1 MAQIKLNATYGMTG
15 TLPAVSGANLTTL
28 NGTQVTSGTLPMA
41 RLSGTLPALNA
52 SALTNLD
59 ATDLSGTLPALNGSN
74 LTNLP
79 AGGKLLQVI
88 NATTNPAKTTLASA
102 TFAEV
107 SSTVR
112 ATITPTASD
121 SILFLYLQILYGG
134 ASSTNISTMKFYD
147 ITNSADVNASSD
159 GNRTPGHAAS
169 RQVDTDTHDVDSMV
183 LSATV
188 SAASTSARTYGMYS
202 TNEIAGGNTDTKY
215 FFGGNSNISQIP
227 TARAT
232 FIIQEWSVA

>member
-121 SILFLYLQILYGG
+121 SILFLYLHILYGG

-227 TARAT
+227 CARAT
-232 FIIQEWSVA
+232 FIIQEWDV

>member
-1 MAQIKLNATYGMTG
+1 MSGIVGSRFNIRGSGLVGSLG
-15 TLPAVSGANLTTL
+15 TDGQVFTSSGA
-28 NGTQVTSGTLPMA
+28 GAGAVFEAAAG
-41 RLSGTLPALNA
+41 
-52 SALTNLD
+52 
-59 ATDLSGTLPALNGSN
+59 
-74 LTNLP
+74 
-79 AGGKLLQVI
+79 GGKLLQVV
-88 NATTNPAKTTLASA
+88 NATTDPGKVTLASA

-121 SILFLYLQILYGG
+121 SILFLYLHILYGG

-159 GNRTPGHAAS
+159 GNRTAGHAAS
-169 RQVDTDTHDVDSMV
+169 RQKDADTHDVDSMV

>member
-1 MAQIKLNATYGMTG
+1 MSGIVGSRFNIRGSGLVGSLG
-15 TLPAVSGANLTTL
+15 TDGQVFTSSGA
-28 NGTQVTSGTLPMA
+28 GAGAVFEAAAG
-41 RLSGTLPALNA
+41 
-52 SALTNLD
+52 
-59 ATDLSGTLPALNGSN
+59 
-74 LTNLP
+74 
-79 AGGKLLQVI
+79 GGKLLQVV
-88 NATTNPAKTTLASA
+88 NATTDPGKVTLASA

-147 ITNSADVNASSD
+147 ITNSADVNASGAGGS
-159 GNRTPGHAAS
+159 RTPGHAAS

-188 SAASTSARTYGMYS
+188 SAASTDERVYGMYS

-215 FFGGNSNISQIP
+215 FHAGNSNISQIP
-227 TARAT
+227 CARAT
-232 FIIQEWSVA
+232 FIIQEWDV

>member
-1 MAQIKLNATYGMTG
+1 MSGIVGSRFNIRGSGLVGSLG
-15 TLPAVSGANLTTL
+15 TDGQVFTSSGA
-28 NGTQVTSGTLPMA
+28 GAGAVFEAAAG
-41 RLSGTLPALNA
+41 
-52 SALTNLD
+52 
-59 ATDLSGTLPALNGSN
+59 
-74 LTNLP
+74 
-79 AGGKLLQVI
+79 GGKLLQVV
-88 NATTNPAKTTLASA
+88 NATTNPAKTTLASY

-107 SSTVR
+107 NSTVR

-121 SILFLYLQILYGG
+121 SILFLYLHILYGG

-227 TARAT
+227 CARAT
-232 FIIQEWSVA
+232 FIIQEWDV

>member
-232 FIIQEWSVA
+232 FIIQEWNV

>member
-15 TLPAVSGANLTTL
+15 TLPAVSGANPTTL

-232 FIIQEWSVA
+232 FIIQEWDV

>member
-1 MAQIKLNATYGMTG
+1 MAQIKLNATYGLTG
-15 TLPAVSGANLTTL
+15 TLPAVSGTN
-28 NGTQVTSGTLPMA
+28 
-41 RLSGTLPALNA
+41 
-52 SALTNLD
+52 LTNLD

-121 SILFLYLQILYGG
+121 SKLFLYLQILYGG

-147 ITNSADVNASSD
+147 ITNSTDVNPSSA
-159 GNRTPGHAAS
+159 GSRTPGHAAA
-169 RQVDTDTHDVDSMV
+169 RQVDAVSHDVDAMV

-188 SAASTSARTYGMYS
+188 SAASTSARKYGMYS

-232 FIIQEWSVA
+232 FIIQEWDV

>member
-112 ATITPTASD
+112 ATLTPTASD

-134 ASSTNISTMKFYD
+134 ASSTNISTMIFYD

-232 FIIQEWSVA
+232 FIIQEWNV

>member
-147 ITNSADVNASSD
+147 ITNSADVNASGAGGS
-159 GNRTPGHAAS
+159 RTPGHAAS
-169 RQVDTDTHDVDSMV
+169 RQVDTDAHDVDSMV

-188 SAASTSARTYGMYS
+188 SAASTVERVYGMYS

-215 FFGGNSNISQIP
+215 FHAGNSNISQIP
-227 TARAT
+227 CARAT
-232 FIIQEWSVA
+232 FIIQEWDV

>member
-215 FFGGNSNISQIP
+215 FFAGNSSISQIP
-227 TARAT
+227 TAKAT
-232 FIIQEWSVA
+232 FIIQEWSV

>member
-1 MAQIKLNATYGMTG
+1 MSGIVGSRFNIRGSGLVGSLG
-15 TLPAVSGANLTTL
+15 TDGQVFTSSGA
-28 NGTQVTSGTLPMA
+28 GAGAVFEAAAG
-41 RLSGTLPALNA
+41 
-52 SALTNLD
+52 
-59 ATDLSGTLPALNGSN
+59 
-74 LTNLP
+74 
-79 AGGKLLQVI
+79 GGKLLQVV
-88 NATTNPAKTTLASA
+88 NATTDPGKVTLASA

-159 GNRTPGHAAS
+159 GSRTPGHAAS

-232 FIIQEWSVA
+232 FIIQEWDV